1 MQYAYLDGEIK
12 ILYVD
17 GTTFINIWEK
27 ITAEHCYLIFQ
38 YVFSL
43 KCMIRFIIL
52 HVYIQH
58 VEIFMR

>member
-27 ITAEHCYLIFQ
+27 TAEYCHLISQ
-38 YVFSL
+38 YVSAL
-43 KCMIRFIIL
+43 KRMIRFIIQL
-52 HVYIQH
+52 YI
-58 VEIFMR
+58 

>member
-38 YVFSL
+38 YVFFAQMYVFRL
-43 KCMIRFIIL
+43 
-52 HVYIQH
+52 
-58 VEIFMR
+58 